1 MLHWRIT
8 DRDFALRRVPR
19 TCKAQQLQYTCAG
32 NASTKQTER
41 LLSFEGLSDARL
53 PRSWMRRLCKAGSEF
68 LMCIWWAIQPP
79 AKHQPATWRVKH
91 QEERQRILCLF
102 FWPFCRVWETGERL
116 SLPSSSENKSQ
127 VEESLS
133 CLLWVTKRRPEAG
146 DQYNVSV
153 IQRPIIDDK
162 YRTTLSTAPTQ
173 MDLSEQ
179 QALNSKITLSLS
191 LLVYELTTLSQNT
204 LASIFPP
211 IHLGDRTK
219 VLLLERIKAFMQLS
233 AWR

>member
-211 IHLGDRTK
+211 IHLGDSTK